1 MGDTLAPEVA
11 VDTGPGTTRAP
22 ATESPAWARAARAEV
37 P

>member
-11 VDTGPGTTRAP
+11 VDNGPATTRAL
-22 ATESPAWARAARAEV
+22 ATESPAWRAARAEL